1 MSQKLVISA
10 GFAGVYAAL
19 SAARQREASR
29 TSIQHLALLHPD
41 PDLMVR
47 PRLYEPNP
55 EELTASL
62 APGDPDRG
70 IDF

>member
-10 GFAGVYAAL
+10 GFAGMYAAL

-29 TSIQHLALLHPD
+29 ASIRDLTLMFPEPA
-41 PDLMVR
+41 LMVP

-55 EELTASL
+55 EEVTAPL
-62 APGDPDRG
+62 APADPERV

>member
-10 GFAGVYAAL
+10 GFAGMYAAL

-29 TSIQHLALLHPD
+29 TSIQDLALLYPD

-47 PRLYEPNP
+47 PRLYEPDP
-55 EELTASL
+55 EN
-62 APGDPDRG
+62 DREPVT
-70 IDF
+70 DL